1 MIALDTNILVYAH
14 RQEFPEHEAARR
26 LLFELAEGPDLWGLP
41 VFCIGEF
48 LRVVTHP
55 RLLTPPSPLAV
66 ATGDLELLLESGSVR
81 VLAPGERFASLLLEV
96 VREAKAT
103 GNLIFDAQIVALC
116 REHGVETLLTDDRD
130 FLRFPAIRV
139 RPLTG

>member
-130 FLRFPAIRV
+130 LLRFPAIRV